1 MAHLPFKIHSVR
13 PNRYTLYGL
22 IAVLLWSTT
31 IAVVRSLAEQIG
43 SLTAAVFVYLLGGV
57 LSCVFTGL
65 LRNFKSRIGGLSRY
79 YLWGCGVL
87 FVLYMLALYL
97 AVGLATDRNQVLE
110 VGLVNYLWPALTL
123 VFSLP
128 ILGKK
133 ARMSLIPGT
142 LVALLGVYLVL
153 TQGTLV
159 SWSSLAKN
167 VMTIPL
173 AYSLALIA
181 AVTWGLYSSLAR
193 RWGGPQNGGAV
204 PLFMLATGGVLLV
217 IRLFYSEPTLW
228 GWRAAA
234 EVLFMSLATA
244 FAYVFWDMAM
254 RKGDV
259 VFVAACS
266 YFIPLFST
274 LVSCLYLRVSP
285 GFSLWVG
292 CGMIILGS
300 LISWASVSDRDTPR
314 DG

>member
-1 MAHLPFKIHSVR
+1 MGHLPFKICPCR
-13 PNRYTLYGL
+13 LDRYTLYGL
-22 IAVLLWSTT
+22 IAILLWSTT

-57 LSCVFTGL
+57 LSCVFTGF
-65 LRNFKSRIGGLSRY
+65 LRHFKSRIGGLSRR

-87 FVLYMLALYL
+87 FLLYMLAIYL

-110 VGLVNYLWPALTL
+110 VGLVNYLWPSLTL
-123 VFSLP
+123 LFSLL

-133 ARMSLIPGT
+133 ARTSIIPGT
-142 LVALLGVYLVL
+142 LLALLGIYLVL

-159 SWSSLAKN
+159 SWSSLVRN
-167 VMTIPL
+167 VMTNPL

-181 AVTWGLYSSLAR
+181 AVAWGLYSSLAR
-193 RWGGPQNGGAV
+193 RWGQNGGAV

-217 IRLFYSEPTLW
+217 IRLFCSEPTLW
-228 GWRAAA
+228 GWRTAA
-234 EVLFMSLATA
+234 ELLFMSLATA

-254 RKGDV
+254 RRGDV

-274 LVSCLYLRVSP
+274 LVSCLYLRISP

-300 LISWASVSDRDTPR
+300 LISWASVSDRDAPR
-314 DG
+314 EG